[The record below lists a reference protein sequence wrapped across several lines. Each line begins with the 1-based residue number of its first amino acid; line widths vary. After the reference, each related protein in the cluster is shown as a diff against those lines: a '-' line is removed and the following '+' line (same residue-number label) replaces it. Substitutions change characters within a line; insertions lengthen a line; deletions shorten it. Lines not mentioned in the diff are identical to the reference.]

1 MPNTKKFIKS
11 NINYLCFTNSITIKT
26 LNETIGEQR
35 VVFNIKYVLKVC
47 NYFQTTLDDMVCT
60 DLQKVNK
67 EI

>member
-1 MPNTKKFIKS
+1 MPNTKNIIKS
-11 NINYLCFTNSITIKT
+11 NINYLCYTNNISLKI
-26 LNETIGEQR
+26 LNETIGEQK
-35 VVFNIKYVLKVC
+35 VVVNIKYVLKVC